1 MTLILDMATG
11 EEYQGLELSCPR
23 AVITAPTRAD
33 SSQQPALQLQL
44 QLAMV
49 EATPTQQ
56 RSSIDMAGIDI
67 DTLIQSI
74 ED

>member
-23 AVITAPTRAD
+23 AVITAPTGAD
-33 SSQQPALQLQL
+33 SLQQPALQLQL
-44 QLAMV
+44 APV

-56 RSSIDMAGIDI
+56 KFSIDMAGIDI